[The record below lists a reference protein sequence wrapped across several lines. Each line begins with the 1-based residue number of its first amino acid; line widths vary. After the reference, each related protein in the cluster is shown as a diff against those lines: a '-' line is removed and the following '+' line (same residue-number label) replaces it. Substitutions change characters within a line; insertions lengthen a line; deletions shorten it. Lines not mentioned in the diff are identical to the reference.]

1 MAGAR
6 DRGPGSKTGSEKQ
19 HQCADGL
26 LREPARTLRV
36 AAAGGTDKPRVSRSM
51 GRRHGD
57 RGLQRGRGLAWR
69 SSSCIL
75 STVMIRTAGTRSSC
89 MRSKTAAPDG
99 SRPME
104 DAGSVVRS
112 ITHPFFSLASF
123 LDDEA
128 SLPAGTDV
136 KARLQDAYFEQR

>member
-57 RGLQRGRGLAWR
+57 RGLQRRATMHQYRKAAFTLIELLVVIAIIAIVA
-69 SSSCIL
+69 SIL
-75 STVMIRTAGTRSSC
+75 FPVFARAGE
-89 MRSKTAAPDG
+89 K
-99 SRPME
+99 
-104 DAGSVVRS
+104 
-112 ITHPFFSLASF
+112 
-123 LDDEA
+123 
-128 SLPAGTDV
+128 
-136 KARLQDAYFEQR
+136 